1 MIISLRVNPRF
12 HTDHTK
18 LALPSENT
26 ARPSRVDVSMKKT
39 LLTLFLICT
48 TLILSAQS
56 YNTTFGM
63 RLGTDWGLTVKHRVA
78 SNTTL
83 EGILQSSLQ
92 REEAIVTLMGAQ
104 HLPFITRR
112 LNVYTGGGLHKG
124 WGGVALDR
132 DGEAYKNPFGIS
144 LIGGIE
150 LTLARLNVTYDFKP
164 AINLVGGERT
174 VYLQT
179 GISVRYVII
188 ERDRKDNKRIRQ
200 RKRKRRRRNNDGF
213 NWRFWENW

>member
-1 MIISLRVNPRF
+1 MK
-12 HTDHTK
+12 TK
-18 LALPSENT
+18 
-26 ARPSRVDVSMKKT
+26 

-48 TLILSAQS
+48 ALILNAQS
-56 YNTTFGM
+56 YNTTLGM
-63 RLGTDWGLTVKHRVA
+63 RLGTDWGLTVKQRIA
-78 SNTTL
+78 NNTTL
-83 EGILQSSLQ
+83 EGIVQSSLQ
-92 REEAIVTLMGAQ
+92 REEAIFTLMGTQ

-132 DGEAYKNPFGIS
+132 NGEAYKNPFGVS

-150 LTLARLNVTYDFKP
+150 LTLARLNLTYDFKP
-164 AINLVGGERT
+164 AFNLIGGERT

-179 GISVRYVII
+179 GISLRYVII
-188 ERDRKDNKRIRQ
+188 KRGRADNRRI
-200 RKRKRRRRNNDGF
+200 RKRKRRRRRKNKDR